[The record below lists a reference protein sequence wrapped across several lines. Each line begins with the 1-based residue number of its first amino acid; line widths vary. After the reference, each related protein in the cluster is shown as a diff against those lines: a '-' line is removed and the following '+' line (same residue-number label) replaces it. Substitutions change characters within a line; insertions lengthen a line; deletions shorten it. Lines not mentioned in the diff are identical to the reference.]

1 MSCNHLAGTAGR
13 ALFPAERILLDPG
26 RGTTLA
32 STKIQTRERADLT
45 PAQPSGRARDLERA
59 LARTSVFADL
69 DGATISALAA
79 SATRR
84 AWDTGAVLFQR
95 GDAGDYLLA
104 LVSGQVRLSIA
115 TPTGKELVLRHMGP
129 GEVIGEFSLID
140 GQPRSADATV
150 MQPTSGILLQRD
162 RFLRVAE
169 SHPRLGLALARHLC
183 QQLRST
189 NYQMESIALYDLRSR
204 VARFLL
210 FALREQRE
218 ASGEGRVRL
227 RMVLNQGELALLLG
241 ASRPKVNQVLQSL
254 MAEGLLERDGDALI
268 CDVALLEDAV
278 EMPESGLV

>member
-1 MSCNHLAGTAGR
+1 MTSA
-13 ALFPAERILLDPG
+13 
-26 RGTTLA
+26 
-32 STKIQTRERADLT
+32 QTV
-45 PAQPSGRARDLERA
+45 GRARDVERA
-59 LARTSVFADL
+59 LARAAVFANL
-69 DGATISALAA
+69 DGAVIAALAA

-84 AWDTGAVLFQR
+84 VWDTGTVIFQR

-104 LVSGQVRLSIA
+104 LVSGQVRMSIS

-150 MQPTSGILLQRD
+150 VQPSSGIVLHRD
-162 RFLRVAE
+162 RFLQVAE
-169 SHPRLGLALARHLC
+169 SQPQLGLALARHLC

-210 FALREQRE
+210 FALRDRQEP
-218 ASGEGRVRL
+218 AGAGRVRL
-227 RMVLNQGELALLLG
+227 RMALNQGELALLLG

-254 MAEGLLERDGDALI
+254 TAEGVLERDGDTLI
-268 CDVALLEDAV
+268 CDMELLEEAV
-278 EMPESGLV
+278 EVPEHGLV